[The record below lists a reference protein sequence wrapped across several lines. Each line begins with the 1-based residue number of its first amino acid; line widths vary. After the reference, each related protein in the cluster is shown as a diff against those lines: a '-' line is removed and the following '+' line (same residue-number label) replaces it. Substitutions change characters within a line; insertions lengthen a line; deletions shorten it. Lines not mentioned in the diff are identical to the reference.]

1 MLAIVQ
7 PDAAPRGC
15 SGALGRVERVTGN
28 VWIIPG
34 SPALALSR
42 DDEPSQRL
50 LAATRSLAGTADGRP
65 IDIVCSLDGK
75 WHTAHTGSLRAWGG
89 PEVTVRAGNHLG
101 EIVARYALG
110 DPEVREVRPR
120 IGNVDPHAVT
130 VVVVDGPAG
139 LTERAPLALQ
149 PGAPETHQGIVRW
162 LDGAEAVVV
171 DTHVLEPQLW
181 RELAAL
187 DRKNARLIDADASL
201 GVGRYVAEWSV

>member
-7 PDAAPRGC
+7 PVAAPRGC

-50 LAATRSLAGTADGRP
+50 LSATRALAGTADGRP

-75 WHTAHTGSLRAWGG
+75 WRTAHTGSLRAWGG
-89 PEVTVRAGNHLG
+89 PEVTVRGGNHLG
-101 EIVARYALG
+101 EIVGRYALG
-110 DPEVREVRPR
+110 DPVVREVRPH
-120 IGNVDPHAVT
+120 IGDVGPDAVT
-130 VVVVDGPAG
+130 VIVVDGPAG

-149 PGAPETHQGIVRW
+149 PGAPEVHEAIMRW
-162 LDGAEAVVV
+162 LGGAEAVVV
-171 DTHVLEPQLW
+171 DKHVLEPQLW
-181 RELAAL
+181 RELATL
-187 DRKNARLIDADASL
+187 ERDNARLIDADASL

>member
-1 MLAIVQ
+1 MPAIVQ
-7 PDAAPRGC
+7 PPKAPRGY
-15 SGALGRVERVTGN
+15 SGALGRVGRVRGN

-50 LAATRSLAGTADGRP
+50 RSATRSLAATANERP
-65 IDIVCSLDGK
+65 IDIACSLDSK

-89 PEVTVRAGNHLG
+89 PDVTVRAGNYLG

-120 IGNVDPHAVT
+120 IGDIDPHAVT

-149 PGAPETHQGIVRW
+149 PGAPEAHEAIVRW
-162 LDGAEAVVV
+162 LGGAEAVVV

-187 DRKNARLIDADASL
+187 ERKGARLIDADASL